1 MSTRV
6 KAEDD
11 AVIRRGWCF
20 VSVFLCPETKQT
32 VGLYSTED
40 GGLAG
45 WRVGWGVLWRH
56 PASDSIGPGCG
67 KRWLRRTTGPS
78 THPAIH

>member
-20 VSVFLCPETKQT
+20 VSVFCVRRQSRAA
-32 VGLYSTED
+32 GLYSTED

-45 WRVGWGVLWRH
+45 WLGRSVA
-56 PASDSIGPGCG
+56 ASGF
-67 KRWLRRTTGPS
+67 
-78 THPAIH
+78 